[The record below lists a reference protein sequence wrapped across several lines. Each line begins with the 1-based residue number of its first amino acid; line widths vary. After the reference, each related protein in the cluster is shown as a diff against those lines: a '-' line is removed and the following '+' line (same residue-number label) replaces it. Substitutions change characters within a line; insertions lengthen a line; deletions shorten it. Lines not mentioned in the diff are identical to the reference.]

1 MASSEGKKEQAKAAV
16 MGTSIYGKFNL
27 KTDDGK
33 STDGGTP
40 RHGRI
45 YDPSL
50 AQKPGGLK
58 AEEMLLGVKFAHL
71 SCTDDSPGHLATPAP
86 NTLEAVKLIVGGS
99 EEEAKKPLS
108 TILKDHFNLTMDCWI
123 DESGVRKGRPVDTQ
137 GYIASNDEMIVLS
150 YRFTTTM
157 TDWMTNLSMTTSEW
171 EPDVDEKIGH
181 AGWCSCLDGYFTSI
195 LGIKEGKPR
204 VHTGFYNNFLSSLPY
219 VKKHIVEKL
228 TAPNAKPMKVY
239 VCGCSLGAAIATV
252 ATCYLLLELPLEDLP
267 HKIISVT
274 AGCPRVCAPKMK
286 ERMMERM
293 KVLRPLD
300 KAVICRLVYNEDVV
314 PHIPFGVS
322 GFRHLDKLVYIT
334 TEGDV
339 IVGPYLEGA
348 KKLNEVCNVVR
359 TFWGKKK
366 SEKEAAESMA
376 RQAEAEGKTPFE
388 VELEK
393 TPQPIKDHMPYW
405 YMTHLSNLLKKE
417 KEPKS

>member
-1 MASSEGKKEQAKAAV
+1 MMEQTKSATVAS
-16 MGTSIYGKFNL
+16 SIYGKFNL
-27 KTDDGK
+27 KSDG
-33 STDGGTP
+33 SIASSDSRRP
-40 RHGRI
+40 QGRM
-45 YDPSL
+45 YDSAL
-50 AQKPGGLK
+50 GQKPGGLK

-71 SCTDDSPGHLATPAP
+71 SCTDDSPGHLLSPAP

-99 EEEAKKPLS
+99 EEEAKGPLS

-123 DESGVRKGRPVDTQ
+123 DESGFRQGRPVDTQ
-137 GYIASNDEMIVLS
+137 GYIASNDDTIVLS

-228 TAPNAKPMKVY
+228 MAPNAKPMKVY

-252 ATCYLLLELPLEDLP
+252 ATCYLLLELPIEKLP

-274 AGCPRVCAPKMK
+274 AGSPRVCAPKM
-286 ERMMERM
+286 RQVMLERM
-293 KVLRPLD
+293 KELRPLD

-322 GFRHLDKLVYIT
+322 GFKHLDKLVYIT
-334 TEGDV
+334 TQGDV

-348 KKLNEVCNVVR
+348 SSFNEVCNVVK

-366 SEKEAAESMA
+366 NASGDGEAQATS

-405 YMTHLSNLLKKE
+405 YMTHLSNLVKRE
-417 KEPKS
+417 NYAEA